1 MLFSLELQSNIF
13 LLEALRE
20 GKKIMQNYFW
30 SFMQFL
36 ITETFIIY
44 QATSLLLVQ
53 KSLKVHKKNPTTHN
67 RQKVYYSAIN
77 GAYQI
82 SRNNYQLKRL
92 QSFSLLKFQLTCHP
106 WNRFNSS
113 SQQLIRAKTPKGQ
126 SSISL
131 IPASEQV
138 VRPGRKKEKQ
148 FYIFL
153 PFLFLQFSSFLGKD
167 SEVCIKTQEG
177 AEWN

>member
-1 MLFSLELQSNIF
+1 MLFSLELQRNIF

-20 GKKIMQNYFW
+20 RKKKCNITSEASCNFW
-30 SFMQFL
+30 LQKLYHLSKPPK
-36 ITETFIIY
+36 EKS
-44 QATSLLLVQ
+44 SLLLIQ
-53 KSLKVHKKNPTTHN
+53 KSLKVHKKTPTIHN

-138 VRPGRKKEKQ
+138 VRPGRKKRKT
-148 FYIFL
+148 IL
-153 PFLFLQFSSFLGKD
+153 HIPTLFIPTVLLLSR
-167 SEVCIKTQEG
+167 
-177 AEWN
+177 

>member
-1 MLFSLELQSNIF
+1 
-13 LLEALRE
+13 
-20 GKKIMQNYFW
+20 MQNYFW
-30 SFMQFL
+30 SFRRFL
-36 ITETFIIY
+36 ITETIIY
-44 QATSLLLVQ
+44 RNHQRKNPLSLTE
-53 KSLKVHKKNPTTHN
+53 KSLKRHKKIQTSTHN

-77 GAYQI
+77 GAYQA

-106 WNRFNSS
+106 WNTFNSS

-131 IPASEQV
+131 IPASKQL

-148 FYIFL
+148 FHIFL
-153 PFLFLQFSSFLGKD
+153 PFSVLQFSSFLDKD
-167 SEVCIKTQEG
+167 SKVCMKTQAG